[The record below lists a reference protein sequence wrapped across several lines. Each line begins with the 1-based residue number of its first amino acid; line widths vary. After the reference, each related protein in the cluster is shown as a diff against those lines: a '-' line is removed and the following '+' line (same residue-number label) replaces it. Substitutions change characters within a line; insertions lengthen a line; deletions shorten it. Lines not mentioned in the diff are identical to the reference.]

1 MDLRSLSYFVET
13 VRLNSF
19 TQAADTMNVT
29 QSTISKMVRHLE
41 DEVGAPL
48 LIRHGRKLVLTETG
62 RVVFARGEEMLAS
75 MRQLRHEVRDTQ
87 NLQQGNLTIG
97 MPPMVNLLFTD
108 VLKAFRQ
115 RYPNLTLTLR
125 EDTGQSIERQV
136 AAGDLEIGLTLL
148 PTAPELHLQS
158 EPVRRY
164 PIWAAAEVGTFRASH
179 GIIALSALKD
189 LPLVMLT
196 DNFALARGLHA
207 AFAKAGFTPQIA
219 AQSGQWDWLVSMA
232 SAGVGVALL
241 PEPFVARLASVKL
254 DVVRVVEPA
263 VDWQVAHVWHPHYL
277 SRAARAWLEVSRRLH
292 QVRENGMES

>member
-19 TQAADTMNVT
+19 TQAAETLNVT

-48 LIRHGRKLVLTETG
+48 LIRSGRKLVLTETG
-62 RVVFARGEEMLAS
+62 RVVFARGEAMLAS
-75 MRQLRHEVRDTQ
+75 MRQLRQEVRDAQ
-87 NLQQGNLTIG
+87 NLQQGDLTIG
-97 MPPMVNLLFTD
+97 IPPMVNLLFTD

-115 RYPNLTLTLR
+115 RYPNLVLTLR

-148 PTAPELHLQS
+148 PTAPELDLES

-164 PIWAAAEVGTFRASH
+164 PIWALAEAGTFSALH
-179 GIIALSALKD
+179 GTIALRALKD

-196 DNFALARGLHA
+196 DNFALVRGLHA
-207 AFAKAGFTPQIA
+207 AFGKAGFTPRIA

-254 DVVRVVEPA
+254 DAVRVIEPTI
-263 VDWQVAHVWHPHYL
+263 DWQVAHIWNRRYL
-277 SRAARAWLEVSRRLH
+277 SRAARAWLEVSRELH
-292 QVRENGMES
+292 RPSV